1 VPTRSMIQTINLN
14 DKILVKRIHNFD
26 NLKRGNVIVFYSDEL
41 KETLVKRLI
50 GLPGDKIDIKNGV
63 VFVNG
68 EKLEEDYVKNKDD
81 YNGSFEVPQGKYF
94 FLGDNRP
101 VSLDARYWKEHY
113 IDSSK
118 IEGKAQFIFY
128 PFKDFGML
136 K

>member
-1 VPTRSMIQTINLN
+1 MIPTINLN
-14 DKILVKRIHNFD
+14 DKILVTRIHNFD

-50 GLPGDKIDIKNGV
+50 GLPGDKIDIKNGI

>member
-1 VPTRSMIQTINLN
+1 M
-14 DKILVKRIHNFD
+14 
-26 NLKRGNVIVFYSDEL
+26 
-41 KETLVKRLI
+41 
-50 GLPGDKIDIKNGV
+50 
-63 VFVNG
+63 
-68 EKLEEDYVKNKDD
+68 KNKDD

>member
-1 VPTRSMIQTINLN
+1 MPTGSMIPTINLN
-14 DKILVKRIHNFD
+14 DKILVTRIHNFD

-50 GLPGDKIDIKNGV
+50 GLPGDKIDIKNGI

-94 FLGDNRP
+94 
-101 VSLDARYWKEHY
+101 S
-113 IDSSK
+113 
-118 IEGKAQFIFY
+118 
-128 PFKDFGML
+128 
-136 K
+136 